1 MFVLFESVCEIDAAP
16 VVTFDCPVTFAL
28 AATVQVYV
36 VLAGTISVPFAG
48 VTVNVASSQIVAVV
62 FAITG
67 VGLTVTETVNGVPE
81 HEFVNVAGVMV

>member
-16 VVTFDCPVTFAL
+16 VVTFDCPVTFAF

-67 VGLTVTETVNGVPE
+67 VGLTTAATVNEFPTQLPE
-81 HEFVNVAGVMV
+81 DTF

>member
-48 VTVNVASSQIVAVV
+48 VTVNVPSSQIVAVV

-67 VGLTVTETVNGVPE
+67 VGLTVTVVVKAEPV
-81 HEFVNVAGVMV
+81 HKLVAGVTV